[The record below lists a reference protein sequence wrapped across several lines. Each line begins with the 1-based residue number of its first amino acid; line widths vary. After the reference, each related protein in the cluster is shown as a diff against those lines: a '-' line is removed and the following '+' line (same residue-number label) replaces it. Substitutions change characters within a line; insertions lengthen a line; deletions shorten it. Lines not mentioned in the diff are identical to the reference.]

1 MLVNVNPG
9 KAPET
14 LPPGVLRC
22 QGGAMTTTSTVIRDG
37 LDFGEGPRWR
47 DGLLWFSDFYRHAVY
62 TLDPETGEET
72 KVVDVPG
79 QPSGLGWL
87 PDGRL
92 LVVSMTD
99 HKVMRLET
107 DGTLVEHADI
117 SAHCGYHANDML
129 VDAQGRAYVGNFG
142 YDLHDDMA
150 RRDVPTILGDESAGA
165 TDLVRVDPD
174 GSVTVVAEGVRF
186 PNGMAFLDGGRT
198 LVLAETL
205 RLQLTAFTVQED
217 GSLTDRRVW
226 ASTAEQMAAADG
238 IAADGEGGVWVSA
251 ALGPAVVRYAEGG
264 EVTGMVTTTQNA
276 FACAVGGPD
285 GRTLYVMTAPSSEP
299 KDVDGRSAGKIE
311 AAAI

>member
-1 MLVNVNPG
+1 M
-9 KAPET
+9 AT
-14 LPPGVLRC
+14 A
-22 QGGAMTTTSTVIRDG
+22 QVIHDG
-37 LDFGEGPRWR
+37 FDFGEGPRWH
-47 DGLLWFSDFYRHAVY
+47 DGRLWFSDFYRHAVY
-62 TLDPETGEET
+62 TLDPESGEET

-99 HKVMRLET
+99 QKVMRLEE
-107 DGTLVEHADI
+107 DGSLVEHADI

-129 VDAQGRAYVGNFG
+129 VDDQGRAYVGNFG
-142 YDLHDDMA
+142 YDLHTDMA
-150 RRDVPTILGDESAGA
+150 QRSVEEILGDESAGR

-174 GSVTVVAEGVRF
+174 GTVTVVAEGVRF
-186 PNGMAFLDGGRT
+186 PNGMVFVDGGRT

-205 RLQLTAFTVQED
+205 RLQLTAFTVQDD

-226 ASTAEQMAAADG
+226 ASTAEQMVAPDG
-238 IAADGEGGVWVSA
+238 IAADPQGGVWVSA

-264 EVTGMVTTTQNA
+264 EVTGQVETTQNA
-276 FACAVGGPD
+276 FACAVGGAD
-285 GRTLYVMTAPSSEP
+285 GRTLYAMTAPSSEP
-299 KDVDGRSAGKIE
+299 KDVDGQSAGAIE